1 MLVVV
6 EEADRCALESRKR
19 TSGPR
24 HKLPRYWSGC
34 SIQSVPCPIWVDNVI
49 TYIRRGKPKVGHLAS
64 CLCMS
69 LVSSERATGSESK
82 QSVLLS
88 PASTRHRYKYN
99 TFFPPAL
106 VCIQREYLK
115 FSHLHQECC
124 RLVSKYPT
132 CTPTRNQ
139 SRCCPEHIRSLRLLS
154 CLA

>member
-1 MLVVV
+1 MFVYKRKFRQSGAIIKCKSAGRECSTDPDEERTNKRRTYRATSLTYCGYMLVVV

-49 TYIRRGKPKVGHLAS
+49 TYIRRGKPRVGHLAS

-88 PASTRHRYKYN
+88 SFNPSQ
-99 TFFPPAL
+99 
-106 VCIQREYLK
+106 I
-115 FSHLHQECC
+115 
-124 RLVSKYPT
+124 
-132 CTPTRNQ
+132 
-139 SRCCPEHIRSLRLLS
+139 
-154 CLA
+154 